1 MKHPAHRPAALLS
14 AALLALLCACA
25 PAGTAAPTPTPTPT
39 PASAPDAAASA
50 GPSAGAPLEQPV
62 STGFENLTQVSGSS
76 YGSGSDEGFYEL
88 IARQDG
94 SANLRYIDYASAREI
109 YLCAAPNCTHDSES
123 CPSWLADPAC
133 TPLVVG
139 DRLLLFYP
147 YPSATA
153 GRPMQI
159 LKAGLDGSD
168 RQTLIEFDAS
178 ESCRSLVSANDHL
191 LVMLVTRTDD
201 TGADVEQGLV
211 SVNLDTGER
220 SSFYTV
226 PEGMS
231 PQFLGMTESG
241 YCILYTVQE
250 TLPDEDFPDTEWSEN
265 RDKILSSR
273 VHHWTAV
280 PLGGGRGREIFQA
293 AGDLQCMVADD
304 GIYVFNVNTQ
314 ELRRVTVP
322 DGREETV
329 AALPPQENWQPYS
342 AVFDRKV
349 GDWLLFSV
357 SYYTDEINEETGNP
371 HATDLSY
378 AVNTVTGEQRQL
390 QIQYDYYGSSRACT
404 VLARTDTDLFLLTS
418 NYGGDQMHYGFQYG
432 IIPIQDYLD
441 SNAAA
446 LRQVTVLTG

>member
-1 MKHPAHRPAALLS
+1 M
-14 AALLALLCACA
+14 
-25 PAGTAAPTPTPTPT
+25 
-39 PASAPDAAASA
+39 
-50 GPSAGAPLEQPV
+50 
-62 STGFENLTQVSGSS
+62 SGSS

-109 YLCAAPNCTHDSES
+109 YLCAAPNCTHDNES

-250 TLPDEDFPDTEWSEN
+250 TLSDEDFPDTEWSEN

-371 HATDLSY
+371 PCHRPELR
-378 AVNTVTGEQRQL
+378 G
-390 QIQYDYYGSSRACT
+390 QYRHR
-404 VLARTDTDLFLLTS
+404 RT
-418 NYGGDQMHYGFQYG
+418 
-432 IIPIQDYLD
+432 
-441 SNAAA
+441 AAA
-446 LRQVTVLTG
+446 ADPVRLLWFLPRLHRAGPHRHRPVSADQQPWRRPDALRLPVRHYPPSRITWIPTPPPCAR

>member
-1 MKHPAHRPAALLS
+1 MKHPALRPAALLS

-25 PAGTAAPTPTPTPT
+25 PAGTAAPTPTPT

-62 STGFENLTQVSGSS
+62 STGFDNLTQVSGSS

-109 YLCAAPNCTHDSES
+109 YLCAAPNCTHDNES

-147 YPSATA
+147 YPSTTA

-231 PQFLGMTESG
+231 PQFLGVTESG

-280 PLGGGRGREIFQA
+280 PLGGSRGREIFQA

-418 NYGGDQMHYGFQYG
+418 NHGGDQMHYGFQYG

>member
-1 MKHPAHRPAALLS
+1 MKHPALRPAALLS

-25 PAGTAAPTPTPTPT
+25 PAGTAAPTPTPT

-76 YGSGSDEGFYEL
+76 YGSGSGEGFYEL

-109 YLCAAPNCTHDSES
+109 YLCAAPNCTHDNES

-133 TPLVVG
+133 SPLVVG

-147 YPSATA
+147 SPSTMA

-211 SVNLDTGER
+211 LGQPGYRRAQQLLHRAGGDVAPVPGRDRKRLLHPVHRAGDPAGRGFPRHGVEREQGQDLKQPGAPLDGGAAGR
-220 SSFYTV
+220 Q
-226 PEGMS
+226 PG
-231 PQFLGMTESG
+231 QRD
-241 YCILYTVQE
+241 
-250 TLPDEDFPDTEWSEN
+250 LPGGRRPA
-265 RDKILSSR
+265 
-273 VHHWTAV
+273 VH
-280 PLGGGRGREIFQA
+280 GGGRRH
-293 AGDLQCMVADD
+293 LC
-304 GIYVFNVNTQ
+304 
-314 ELRRVTVP
+314 L
-322 DGREETV
+322 
-329 AALPPQENWQPYS
+329 
-342 AVFDRKV
+342 
-349 GDWLLFSV
+349 
-357 SYYTDEINEETGNP
+357 
-371 HATDLSY
+371 
-378 AVNTVTGEQRQL
+378 
-390 QIQYDYYGSSRACT
+390 
-404 VLARTDTDLFLLTS
+404 
-418 NYGGDQMHYGFQYG
+418 
-432 IIPIQDYLD
+432 
-441 SNAAA
+441 
-446 LRQVTVLTG
+446 